1 MARKFCLICLALV
14 LQLSGCGSAGSL
26 PADVADVTIFY
37 LAFEGEVTPPVT
49 IDTIETYKGTCRFTV
64 LFRGKEAESLRR
76 TLRMATTGGF
86 DNNQVR
92 VKAVGLLDEEVFI
105 DKKGG
110 VLFGR
115 GGRQRQLLDSG
126 LKSVEKVIG
135 SVAKKR
141 CQSPKPTIGG
151 KANPAP

>member
-1 MARKFCLICLALV
+1 M
-14 LQLSGCGSAGSL
+14 LQASGCGSTSTS

-37 LAFEGEVTPPVT
+37 LPFEAEASPPVT
-49 IDTIETYKGTCRFTV
+49 IDTLETYKGTCRFTL

-76 TLRMATTGGF
+76 TLRMATTGSF

-92 VKAVGLLDEEVFI
+92 FKAVRLLDEEVFI

-115 GGRQRQLLDSG
+115 GGRQRQLLDNG
-126 LKSVEKVIG
+126 LRSVEKLIG

-141 CQSPKPTIGG
+141 CPSPKPPLGG
-151 KANPAP
+151 EATPAP